1 MPVGRSIDGSE
12 GRDLFSVWRGR
23 REMCDRC
30 SKSAARAKNSSRA
43 GKLAACRLARAPVFS
58 ALDCEDEGG
67 KIANGMAWAPLV
79 P

>member
-1 MPVGRSIDGSE
+1 MPVERSIDGSE

-43 GKLAACRLARAPVFS
+43 GKLAACRLARAPVFIV
-58 ALDCEDEGG
+58 LQCEGEGSE
-67 KIANGMAWAPLV
+67 IASGMAWAPLV